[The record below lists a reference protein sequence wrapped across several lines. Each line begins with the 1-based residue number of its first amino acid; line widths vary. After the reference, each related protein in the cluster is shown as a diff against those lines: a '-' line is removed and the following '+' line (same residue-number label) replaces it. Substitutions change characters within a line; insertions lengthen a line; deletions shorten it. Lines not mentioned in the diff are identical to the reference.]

1 MLLETGVAGLLEEL
15 EERESLTRAEV
26 ETLAAEHELSEDAL
40 EELVNELRA
49 RGIDLEPVESDR
61 EQLDV
66 APDVSPNPRDS
77 VQLFLSEIGRHKLL
91 TAADEVALAKR
102 VERGDEAAKERMIN
116 ANLRLVVSVAKNYR
130 GKGVPFLDLIQEGTI
145 GLNRAVEKFDWRR
158 GYKFS
163 TYATWWIRQA
173 VQRAV
178 ENQSKT
184 IRIPVHVGER
194 RQQLGRSAGQLEL
207 KLGRPPTLEE
217 LAGETGI
224 ELQHVEEALSAAD
237 ASVSLNRLGG
247 ADDQGELGELFAD
260 DTAADPVEETEA
272 VMRQQSI
279 RGAVAELPGRTREVV
294 ALRFGLA
301 GRPQSLESIAREL
314 GISRER
320 VRQLETKGLSQLARE
335 LDHSSFE
342 RPDPGGRHELAR
354 SACQLSDSGSRAACR
369 TSARYLT
376 PPTDALD
383 ERLAATPGSTRVAV
397 SPRETTPG

>member
-26 ETLAAEHELSEDAL
+26 ETLAAERELSEDAL
-40 EELVNELRA
+40 EELVNELQA

-61 EQLDV
+61 EELDV
-66 APDVSPNPRDS
+66 APHVSPNPRDS
-77 VQLFLSEIGRHKLL
+77 LQLFLREIGRHKLL

-102 VERGDEAAKERMIN
+102 VERGDEAAKERMLN

-130 GKGVPFLDLIQEGTI
+130 GNGVPFLDLIQEGTI

-178 ENQSKT
+178 ANQSKT

-237 ASVSLNRLGG
+237 ASVSLNRLVG
-247 ADDQGELGELFAD
+247 ADDEGELGELFAD

-320 VRQLETKGLSQLARE
+320 VRQLETEGLSLLARG
-335 LDHSSFE
+335 LDHLE
-342 RPDPGGRHELAR
+342 RPDHGGSDELAR
-354 SACQLSDSGSRAACR
+354 SA
-369 TSARYLT
+369 
-376 PPTDALD
+376 
-383 ERLAATPGSTRVAV
+383 
-397 SPRETTPG
+397 